1 MGDLCRK
8 PDCSW
13 LALPSLKDLKEP
25 PELVPNPELSGVG
38 VILGFSITAYLTVFL
53 LLFHYLTVYNPRM
66 IGEVARPY
74 INPVDKGLL
83 NFVRGKV
90 TSWTPS
96 RRFEYAMEKSV
107 LILSDTQL
115 VTGLAILI
123 AGYSQLSC
131 GIASYHWQ
139 ILVYV
144 AWFSSFTFLSAMAF
158 LEGFFLANNSL
169 RLIRVFFMCIM
180 GTLQIAA
187 LLPTGSRNWLD
198 AAREAGPLY
207 VGLSAECF
215 YQQLPMASYSRGGPR
230 MWSMV
235 FSVLVVGVSYIH
247 TGIRLFDPTAKFSRK
262 HFRAIPGSYV
272 KSFLQ
277 FLEHRAACR
286 GIRAT
291 IWTIPY
297 LFAFAGY
304 ASVRAA
310 YDIAESMLG
319 EIIWLSFAI
328 AWGSLKVWD
337 TRSLV
342 WFTQLD
348 DGDITFKNTYNDDD
362 TWSFGQILPMV
373 LLLLPI
379 LSMIQSYLDNDA
391 KAQDAVR
398 RESNLLITHD
408 GKPFQTVGPAAVGS
422 GTGTDDK
429 QISSTHDATSD
440 GITRCNRRQPPP
452 NTLCGNATPPDEN
465 RTAPAKESSPPDSES
480 QTSPC
485 LPPKAVLACVPR
497 HPYPHLFAYHW
508 YRDHVY
514 LLVCQLLMI
523 GCVIL
528 WFQGVIVSILGI
540 SYILRSRLFLIWLFG
555 FIPLSSLVHLVA
567 WYLAGC
573 VVNRIDG
580 AEEWLYGTGR
590 YGCAGGERSRRWWR
604 RMTRGR
610 CVYYLLVTFL
620 KGGLLTMTF
629 LGSAVIAGPQN
640 IDLGT
645 G

>member
-13 LALPSLKDLKEP
+13 LALPSLRDLEEP

-53 LLFHYLTVYNPRM
+53 LMFHYLTVYDPRR
-66 IGEVARPY
+66 IGEVARPH
-74 INPVDKGLL
+74 INPVDQGLL

-169 RLIRVFFMCIM
+169 RLIRVFFMCTM
-180 GTLQIAA
+180 GALQIAA

-215 YQQLPMASYSRGGPR
+215 YQQLSMTSYSKGGPR

-235 FSVLVVGVSYIH
+235 FSVLVVGVSYVH

-262 HFRAIPGSYV
+262 YFRAIPGSYV
-272 KSFLQ
+272 KGLLQ

-297 LFAFAGY
+297 LLAFAGY

-310 YDIAESMLG
+310 YDVAESMLG

-342 WFTQLD
+342 WVTQLD
-348 DGDITFKNTYNDDD
+348 NGDIAFKNTYNDDD
-362 TWSFGQILPMV
+362 TWSFGQILPIV

-379 LSMIQSYLDNDA
+379 LSMLQSYLDNDA

-398 RESNLLITHD
+398 RESNLLITQD
-408 GKPFQTVGPAAVGS
+408 GKPLRTVGTAAVGS
-422 GTGTDDK
+422 GTGTNDK
-429 QISSTHDATSD
+429 QASSTHDVTSG
-440 GITRCNRRQPPP
+440 GITRCNHRQPPS
-452 NTLCGNATPPDEN
+452 NTIRIDSTTPDENATPS
-465 RTAPAKESSPPDSES
+465 AKVSSPPDSES
-480 QTSPC
+480 QHPVC
-485 LPPKAVLACVPR
+485 LPPNVLLAPVPR

-528 WFQGVIVSILGI
+528 WVQGAIVSIVGI
-540 SYILRSRLFLIWLFG
+540 SYILRSRLFLIWIFG
-555 FIPLSSLVHLVA
+555 FIPLSSLAHLAA
-567 WYLAGC
+567 WYLAAS
-573 VVNRIDG
+573 VVRRTDG
-580 AEEWLYGTGR
+580 AGEWLSGTGR
-590 YGCAGGERSRRWWR
+590 YGCADGEGRRKWWM

-610 CVYYLLVTFL
+610 CVYYLLVAFL

-640 IDLGT
+640 IDLG
-645 G
+645 GG